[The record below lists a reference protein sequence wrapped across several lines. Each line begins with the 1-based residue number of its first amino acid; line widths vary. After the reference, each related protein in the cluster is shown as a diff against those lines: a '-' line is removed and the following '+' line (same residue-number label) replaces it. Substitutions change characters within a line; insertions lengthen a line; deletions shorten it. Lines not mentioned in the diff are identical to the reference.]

1 MVGAPKVVVIS
12 RCLSTGDRD
21 GRAGGHAGA
30 CDLSSSSSSEERRG
44 GGGAGRH
51 NKSACSCLGNCNRQ
65 GFLFSSGLPVWLTG
79 FFRVKKMFFTFCT
92 NLQLAIETQEVRG
105 MFRLTGFSN
114 HDVAHVSKHIQK

>member
-44 GGGAGRH
+44 GGGG
-51 NKSACSCLGNCNRQ
+51 Q
-65 GFLFSSGLPVWLTG
+65 GGTI
-79 FFRVKKMFFTFCT
+79 
-92 NLQLAIETQEVRG
+92 NLRA
-105 MFRLTGFSN
+105 
-114 HDVAHVSKHIQK
+114 VA